1 MLSDR
6 RPILL
11 TNARIVDPSRDLD
24 IDGDLLLA
32 DGVVRDARRGIGAA
46 GVPEGTE
53 IIDCRGR
60 VVAPGLIDMRAF
72 VGEPGA
78 EYRETFAS
86 ASQAAAAGGVT
97 TIVSQPDTTPVID
110 DPAMVDFVLRRA
122 RDTAI
127 VRVHPMAALT
137 KGINGAEM
145 TEIGLLKAAGAV
157 AFTDGAK
164 SVTNA
169 QVMRRAL
176 IYARDFDALIVH
188 HTEDPDLVGEGVMN
202 EGEFAA
208 RLGLVGVP
216 TTAETVM
223 LERDIRL
230 VALAQSRYHAASI
243 TCAESLEVLRRAKEA
258 GLPVTAAASIN
269 HLTLNEIDVGSY
281 RTFCKVTPP
290 LRREVDRKALAEA
303 LGSGLIDVVMSDHNP
318 QDVETKRLPFAEA
331 APGAIG
337 IETMLAASLRLV
349 HGGDITLPALIKA
362 MSTRPAELLGPRRR
376 HAAAGQPRRRRGV
389 RPRRALGARPRR
401 PQVEMQEHAVR
412 RGAAHRPRGAHH
424 RRRTD
429 GVRIRVTLE
438 FARRHRRACPG
449 DPDHGARP
457 CHIKRGGRD
466 KPGHDAHE

>member
-24 IDGDLLLA
+24 IDGDLLIA
-32 DGVVRDARRGIGAA
+32 DGIIRDARRGIGAA

-60 VVAPGLIDMRAF
+60 VAAPGLIDMRAF

-97 TIVSQPDTTPVID
+97 TIVSQPDTSPAID
-110 DPAMVDFVLRRA
+110 EPAMVDFVLRRA

-137 KGINGAEM
+137 KGIRGLEM

-176 IYARDFDALIVH
+176 TYARDFDALIVH
-188 HTEDPDLVGEGVMN
+188 HTEDPDLIGEGVMN

-208 RLGLVGVP
+208 RLGLEGIP
-216 TTAETVM
+216 DAAEAVM
-223 LERDIRL
+223 LERDMRL
-230 VALAQSRYHAASI
+230 VALTGGRYHAASVSCI
-243 TCAESLEVLRRAKEA
+243 ASLEIMKRARDA
-258 GLPVTAAASIN
+258 GLAVSASVSIN
-269 HLTLNEIDVGSY
+269 HVTLNENDIGPY
-281 RTFCKVTPP
+281 RTFLKLSPP
-290 LRREVDRKALAEA
+290 LRTESDRQALVAALA
-303 LGSGLIDVVMSDHNP
+303 SGLVDVIMSDHNP
-318 QDVETKRLPFAEA
+318 QDVEVKRLPFEEA
-331 APGAIG
+331 ASGAVG
-337 IETMLAASLRLV
+337 LQTMLPAALRLI
-349 HGGDITLPALIKA
+349 HNGELDWKTLIRA
-362 MSTRPAELLGPRRR
+362 MSTRPAELLGLPGGSLRPG
-376 HAAAGQPRRRRGV
+376 AAADVVVIDADTPWVLDRDDLKSQCKNTPFDEARFSGRVV
-389 RPRRALGARPRR
+389 RTI
-401 PQVEMQEHAVR
+401 V
-412 RGAAHRPRGAHH
+412 
-424 RRRTD
+424 
-429 GVRIRVTLE
+429 
-438 FARRHRRACPG
+438 
-449 DPDHGARP
+449 
-457 CHIKRGGRD
+457 GGRTVYE
-466 KPGHDAHE
+466 HV

>member
-24 IDGDLLLA
+24 IDGDLLIA

-53 IIDCRGR
+53 IIDCRGK
-60 VVAPGLIDMRAF
+60 VAAPGLIDMRAF

-97 TIVSQPDTTPVID
+97 TIVSQPDTSPAID
-110 DPAMVDFVLRRA
+110 EPAMVDFVLRRA

-127 VRVHPMAALT
+127 VHVHPMAALT
-137 KGINGAEM
+137 KGIRGLEM

-157 AFTDGAK
+157 AFTDGAR

-208 RLGLVGVP
+208 RLGLVGAP
-216 TTAETVM
+216 NTAETVI
-223 LERDIRL
+223 LERDVRL
-230 VALAQSRYHAASI
+230 VALAQSRYHAASV
-243 TCAESLEVLRRAKEA
+243 TCADSLEVLRRAKDA
-258 GLPVTAAASIN
+258 GLPVTAATSIN

-290 LRREVDRKALAEA
+290 LRGEADRKALAAA
-303 LGSGLIDVVMSDHNP
+303 LASGLIDVVMSDHNP

-337 IETMLAASLRLV
+337 IETMLVTGLRLV
-349 HGGDITLPALIKA
+349 HSGDISLPALLKA
-362 MSTRPAELLGPRRR
+362 MSTRPAELLGL
-376 HAAAGQPRRRRGV
+376 AGGTL
-389 RPRRALGARPRR
+389 RPGSPADI
-401 PQVEMQEHAVR
+401 VV
-412 RGAAHRPRGAHH
+412 
-424 RRRTD
+424 
-429 GVRIRVTLE
+429 
-438 FARRHRRACPG
+438 F
-449 DPDHGARP
+449 DPDAPWVLDPTELKSKCKNTPFDEARLQ
-457 CHIKRGGRD
+457 GRVVRTIVA
-466 KPGHDAHE
+466 GRTVFEFV